1 MKQNVEKIKGHGY
14 LRKTKV
20 GLASGIVLG
29 ATLLLGAGVVS
40 ADEVTA
46 PSNGDV
52 ASAQTNDTKDVVV
65 DNGLTKVAEDAKSAG
80 LQVEKEPTK
89 NIGTAN
95 TEAEAEALQKKA
107 EAEVDAQKST
117 IQEAQKKF
125 DEENKSVD
133 KRLENLKKVLH
144 DTRTYPRIATDL
156 AYIQDKDYLNG
167 KVKIGEIKSSKGS
180 VDYLNVQSD
189 TLEINVDDK
198 RPEELN
204 KVYSL
209 GKTDK
214 PKETLVNFK
223 EGSSKELYTNH
234 PDSPITDKYHEKVIP
249 VFVSPN
255 ETVTYRVEFA
265 DDSEMAKMGIKY
277 REVKFTLK
285 NTGTNNRDDKVIAM
299 LSPYGNHGLSGGF
312 AFRWEGK
319 DNVNGQPFEVENGYN
334 YLDKNGKVIDKK
346 ALGQQWINKLTLKG
360 ATVDPSFFPDAPT
373 TATEKDEVNDGSVY
387 KDEELT
393 LEAGG
398 EYLYKAN
405 RKFKPNPLTWGG
417 ASLTHLNV
425 TKPKENSSE
434 GFIKKQSEK
443 VAYHLVSY
451 TKNTQKVTNN
461 ADNLKKGSIVQ
472 KFVDEGGKEIAP
484 KTNTGEKP
492 VDETVTL
499 NHPKEILF
507 EGKTYTFTKQDKAD
521 PTKIPNGQETI
532 TYIYKLKETP
542 KPVVVEEKKGDVEV
556 RYVKDD
562 ASKTVLKDPV
572 ADTVGGKVG
581 SDYDTTD
588 NKPKTIT
595 KDGVTYEF
603 VRTEGVEKGK
613 VVEGK
618 TVVTYVYR
626 EVPAP
631 NLPSKPTTPTPVED
645 PTTIHVDEEGKRIAP
660 PEKGTK
666 PFKNIDGY
674 EPAPKHSRNVENPK
688 GETIRVYKVVKGDV
702 EVHYVKDDK
711 ERTVLKEP
719 VADTT
724 QAKVGTKYDTTD
736 HKPQVITKDGVSYE
750 LVRTEGKE
758 TGDVV
763 KGKTVVTYVYREVQK
778 PVTIH
783 IDKEGNPV
791 APKEDGTKPFK
802 DIEGYKPEPKDPK
815 NVEDPKG
822 VTVRVYE
829 KVTPNT
835 PETPQ
840 ETPKT
845 PEAPKPQQP
854 TQVAV
859 KETLPHTGEVA
870 SVALTL
876 AGFGLLGLT
885 GFATKKKRED

>member
-29 ATLLLGAGVVS
+29 ATLLLGAGIAS

-46 PSNGDV
+46 PSSGNV
-52 ASAQTNDTKDVVV
+52 ASAQTNDTKEVVV
-65 DNGLTKVAEDAKSAG
+65 DNGLTKVAEEAEKAG

-95 TEAEAEALQKKA
+95 TEPEAKELQKKA
-107 EAEVDAQKST
+107 EAEVDAQKNT
-117 IQEAQKKF
+117 IQEAQNKF
-125 DEENKSVD
+125 VQENKDVD
-133 KRLENLKKVLH
+133 TRLENLKKILQ
-144 DTRTYPRIATDL
+144 DRRTYPQIATDF
-156 AYIQDKDYLNG
+156 AYIQDKDYSNG
-167 KVKIGEIKSSKGS
+167 KAKIGEIKSSKGS

-204 KVYSL
+204 KVYNL

-223 EGSSKELYTNH
+223 EGSSKDLYTNH
-234 PDSPITDKYHEKVIP
+234 PNSPITDKYHEKVIP

-285 NTGTNNRDDKVIAM
+285 NTGTNNKDDKVIAM

-373 TATEKDEVNDGSVY
+373 TATKKDEDNNGSVY

-461 ADNLKKGSIVQ
+461 ADDLKKGSIVQ

-542 KPVVVEEKKGDVEV
+542 TPVEN
-556 RYVKDD
+556 
-562 ASKTVLKDPV
+562 P
-572 ADTVGGKVG
+572 
-581 SDYDTTD
+581 TTIHVD
-588 NKPKTIT
+588 E
-595 KDGVTYEF
+595 D
-603 VRTEGVEKGK
+603 
-613 VVEGK
+613 GK
-618 TVVTYVYR
+618 TVSPKEDGTKPFKNIEGYEPSPKHSRNVENPKGETVRVYKKVT
-626 EVPAP
+626 P
-631 NLPSKPTTPTPVED
+631 KPTTPTPVED

-674 EPAPKHSRNVENPK
+674 EPSPKHSRNVENPK
-688 GETIRVYKVVKGDV
+688 GETVRVYKIVKGDV
-702 EVHYVKDDK
+702 EVRYIKDDK

-802 DIEGYKPEPKDPK
+802 DIEGYKPEPKDEK

>member
-29 ATLLLGAGVVS
+29 ATLLLGAGIAS

-46 PSNGDV
+46 PSSGNV

-65 DNGLTKVAEDAKSAG
+65 DNGLTKVVEEAKNAG
-80 LQVEKEPTK
+80 MQVEKEPTK

-95 TEAEAEALQKKA
+95 TEAEAEELQKKA
-107 EAEVDAQKST
+107 EAEVDAQKNT

-125 DEENKSVD
+125 VEENKNVD
-133 KRLENLKKVLH
+133 TRLENLKKVLH
-144 DTRTYPRIATDL
+144 DERTYPQISTDFNYIADN
-156 AYIQDKDYLNG
+156 DYLNG
-167 KVKIGEIKSSKGS
+167 KAKIGEIKSTKGT
-180 VDYLNVQSD
+180 VDYVNVQSD
-189 TLEINVDDK
+189 TLEINVDNN

-204 KVYSL
+204 KVYNL

-223 EGSSKELYTNH
+223 EGSSKDLYTNH
-234 PDSPITDKYHEKVIP
+234 PNSPITDKYHEKVIP

-255 ETVTYRVEFA
+255 ETVTYRVEYS

-277 REVKFTLK
+277 REVKFTVK
-285 NTGTNNRDDKVIAM
+285 STGTNNKDDKVIAM
-299 LSPYGNHGLSGGF
+299 LSPYGNHRISGGF
-312 AFRWEGK
+312 AFRWENK
-319 DNVNGQPFEVENGYN
+319 DNVSGKPFEVENTYN

-346 ALGQQWINKLTLKG
+346 ALGQQWINKVTLKG
-360 ATVDPSFFPDAPT
+360 ATVDPSFFPDTPT
-373 TATEKDEVNDGSVY
+373 TKTEGGEDERVY
-387 KDEELT
+387 KDATTYEEF
-393 LEAGG
+393 GG
-398 EYLYKAN
+398 SDFYKTV
-405 RKFKPNPLTWGG
+405 RKFKPNSLTWGG
-417 ASLTHLNV
+417 VSMTSIHA
-425 TKPKENSSE
+425 TKPRENSSE

-603 VRTEGVEKGK
+603 VRTEGVETGK
-613 VVEGK
+613 VTEGK

-626 EVPAP
+626 EVPT
-631 NLPSKPTTPTPVED
+631 PTPTPTPVED
-645 PTTIHVDEEGKRIAP
+645 PTTIHIDEEGKRIAP

-674 EPAPKHSRNVENPK
+674 EPSPKNPKNVENPK
-688 GETIRVYKVVKGDV
+688 GETVRVYKIVKGDV
-702 EVHYVKDDK
+702 EVHYIKDDK

-829 KVTPNT
+829 KVTPKT

-854 TQVAV
+854 TQAVV

-885 GFATKKKRED
+885 GLATKKKRED